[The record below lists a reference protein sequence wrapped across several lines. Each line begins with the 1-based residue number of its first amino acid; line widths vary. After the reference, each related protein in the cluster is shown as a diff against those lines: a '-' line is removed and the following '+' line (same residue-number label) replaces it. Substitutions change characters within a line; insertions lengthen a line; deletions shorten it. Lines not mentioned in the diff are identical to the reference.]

1 MNEGEISQLSNASE
15 EQLAL
20 LSHEDSEEHHEK
32 ISQFEAGYHIIC
44 IVAGTG
50 LLQLPYALAHSGWSG
65 LFLILFL
72 AAVNCY
78 TGIIIINLLSSTGK
92 TLEGYPQIGEAA
104 FGRIGY
110 YLVSF
115 FYNTAMGG
123 SACLYLVLVG
133 MNFNELFG
141 GLNSQQWTFF
151 VSLMILIPFLS
162 VKSLKE
168 VGFVSFLGVLTSF
181 VVVLIVM
188 IGSAIDFDAYKD
200 KVTHDFFKAGS
211 LGSVLGTLCFSYG
224 GNYVFPEVN
233 RSMQDKAQFPKVMI
247 ISITLITTL
256 YICSGVSGYMTY
268 GNFSESPILLNLP
281 KGLKN

>member
-1 MNEGEISQLSNASE
+1 MDDEQTPQLSHGNE
-15 EQLAL
+15 EQQPL
-20 LSHEDSEEHHEK
+20 LNHDGNEVQHEK

-50 LLQLPYALAHSGWSG
+50 LLQLPYALAHSGWAG
-65 LFLILFL
+65 LFLIAFL

-78 TGIIIINLLSSTGK
+78 TGIIIIKLLTSTGK

-141 GLNSQQWTFF
+141 GLNSQQWTFL

-162 VKSLKE
+162 VKTLKE
-168 VGFVSFLGVLTSF
+168 VGFVSLLGVLTS
-181 VVVLIVM
+181 VVVVVIIV
-188 IGSAIDFDAYKD
+188 IGSSMDFDAYKD
-200 KVTHDFFKAGS
+200 KVTHEFFKADS

-233 RSMQDKAQFPKVMI
+233 RSMRDKAQFPKVMI
-247 ISITLITTL
+247 ISIGLITML
-256 YICSGVSGYMTY
+256 YMCSGVSGYLTY
-268 GNFSESPILLNLP
+268 GNLSLSPILLNLP
-281 KGLKN
+281 KGF